1 MSLPVYAVVAYFE
14 FGGVWDSYLWP
25 LVVIQDSAIAPLTLA
40 IRRISDSFSAAGTTN
55 PLTAIGASAQMS
67 DLISQGLSWNG
78 LMVLGL
84 LQALP
89 VFIFFIIARE
99 YLLKGVKIQGLK

>member
-1 MSLPVYAVVAYFE
+1 
-14 FGGVWDSYLWP
+14 
-25 LVVIQDSAIAPLTLA
+25 VVIQDSKIAPLTLA
-40 IRRISDSFSAAGTTN
+40 IRRISDAFGAAGTTN
-55 PLTAIGASAQMS
+55 PLTAVGASAQVS
-67 DLISQGLSWNG
+67 DLINQGLSWNG

-89 VFIFFIIARE
+89 IFFFFIISRE

>member
-1 MSLPVYAVVAYFE
+1 VAYFE
-14 FGGVWDSYLWP
+14 FGGVWESYLWP
-25 LVVIQDSAIAPLTLA
+25 LVVMQDSKIAPLTLA
-40 IRRISDSFSAAGTTN
+40 IRRISDIFSAAGTTN
-55 PLTAIGASAQMS
+55 PQTAIGASAQMTN
-67 DLISQGLSWNG
+67 LIGQGLSWNG

-89 VFIFFIIARE
+89 VFVFFLIARE